1 LNSALAENA
10 RFDRHLDVPL
20 QRICIR
26 EKIMKN
32 ELLASVAFLAIA
44 SLFVCGPSLPASSPV
59 DSLAVEAVARKADAD
74 WAAVASTPSVD
85 AWTSFYDANAI
96 VLLPN
101 DQLASGKELVRQT
114 VSRLLALPHFSVA
127 WRPIE
132 VKVPRSGDLAFLI
145 GAYELRFDDS
155 HGVPVSD
162 RGRRLEIWRK
172 QADGTWKCFVDTWSV
187 DAPIAASSATPPA
200 SAQAASPTT
209 GSAPPLA
216 ETQPPPPA
224 TALESGPP
232 APARGAATKYG
243 DIPLNYEEAIRKYYL
258 GHLKH
263 PESVQYREVT
273 QPQQGY
279 TTEVTGGLLMRE
291 KREYGWTVKATI
303 DAKDSHNID
312 VGFKTYTFLF
322 RGEKIVDAR
331 LPLPGGEM
339 N

>member
-1 LNSALAENA
+1 
-10 RFDRHLDVPL
+10 
-20 QRICIR
+20 
-26 EKIMKN
+26 MKN
-32 ELLASVAFLAIA
+32 GLLASLAFLTIT
-44 SLFVCGPSLPASSPV
+44 SLLVCRLSLSASSPV
-59 DSLAVEAVARKADAD
+59 DSLAVEKAVRKADAD
-74 WAAVASTPSVD
+74 WAAAASAPSVD
-85 AWTSFYDANAI
+85 AWMTFYAANAI

-114 VSRLLALPHFSVA
+114 VSRLLALPHLSVA

-132 VKVPRSGDLAFLI
+132 VKVARSGDLAFLI
-145 GAYELRFDDS
+145 EAYELRFDDS
-155 HGVPVSD
+155 HGVLVSD

-172 QADGTWKCFVDTWSV
+172 QADGSWKCIVDTWSL
-187 DAPIAASSATPPA
+187 DAPIAASSAPPPA
-200 SAQAASPTT
+200 RVQGASPTA
-209 GSAPPLA
+209 GSAAPLA
-216 ETQPPPPA
+216 QTEPPPPA
-224 TALESGPP
+224 AAPESGPP

-243 DIPLNYEEAIRKYYL
+243 DMPDNYEEAIRKYYL
-258 GHLKH
+258 EYLKH
-263 PESVQYREVT
+263 PESVQYREIT

-303 DAKDSHNID
+303 NAKDSHNSY

-331 LPLPGGEM
+331 LPLPGDEM